1 MSGIVMLFNS
11 LSVGI
16 FGGVLS
22 AAFCNTLSSRRG
34 RLSVAAGLAVL
45 LTVQG
50 FIYKILGWPL
60 LEDIYPLVT
69 HVPLALFLCA
79 LTRRR
84 LWPVISVLMAYLC
97 CQLRYWLGL
106 LCAVIL
112 GGSGLTQEL
121 ATLAVTL
128 PLLLF
133 LLRFVAPTVR
143 SFEDRPPGV
152 QWRIG
157 LIPAISYV
165 FDYLVT
171 VYTDLLYRGIPAVL
185 EFMPFVC
192 CAAYLV
198 FLLKASAQERE
209 RLLMEQVHNSL
220 NIQVSQTLREI
231 SALRESQKQAS
242 TYRHDLRHHLQY
254 LSACIDS
261 GRLSRAQE
269 YSHGIC
275 AEIEAQ
281 KVQDYCENESANLI
295 FSAFAGRC
303 AKNGIGIRVRAV
315 LPPFLSVSDS
325 DLCVLLSNAL
335 ENALNACQSRT
346 GERIIEVDA
355 YEKGHK
361 LFLQITNPCRADITF
376 KNGLPVTD
384 RPGHGVGVRSICAVV
399 ERYGGIYSFS
409 SQGGRFVLR
418 LSL

>member
-1 MSGIVMLFNS
+1 MSGIVMLLNN

-45 LTVQG
+45 LAAQG
-50 FIYKILGWPL
+50 YIYRILGWL
-60 LEDIYPLVT
+60 L
-69 HVPLALFLCA
+69 LCA

-84 LWPVISVLMAYLC
+84 LWSVISVLMAYLC

-112 GGSGLTQEL
+112 GGSGLTQE
-121 ATLAVTL
+121 AALAVTL

-157 LIPAISYV
+157 LILAIYYV

-209 RLLMEQVHNSL
+209 RLLMEQVQNSL

-269 YSHGIC
+269 YIHGIC

-295 FSAFAGRC
+295 FSAVAGRC
-303 AKNGIGIRVRAV
+303 AKNGIGIKVRAG
-315 LPPFLSVSDS
+315 LPPFLTVSDS

-409 SQGGRFVLR
+409 SQDGRFVLR

>member
-1 MSGIVMLFNS
+1 MSGIVMLLNN

-22 AAFCNTLSSRRG
+22 AFCNTLSSRRG

-45 LTVQG
+45 LAAQG
-50 FIYKILGWPL
+50 YIYRILGWLL

-69 HVPLALFLCA
+69 HVPLALLLCA

-112 GGSGLTQEL
+112 GGSGLTQE
-121 ATLAVTL
+121 AALAVTL

-157 LIPAISYV
+157 LILAIYYV

-209 RLLMEQVHNSL
+209 RLLMEQVQNSL

-269 YSHGIC
+269 YIHGIC

-303 AKNGIGIRVRAV
+303 AKNGIGIKVRAG
-315 LPPFLSVSDS
+315 LPPFLTVSDS

-409 SQGGRFVLR
+409 SQDGRFVLR